1 MYNFIDVKEI
11 AENTLPAE
19 ALQINGQYIE
29 DLIAGYRTLSVTG
42 REALSAELDAYETGV
57 RDGATLKSR
66 RYPART
72 IIVKYQLIAEDNA
85 AFRAAYNKLG
95 GILNVEEAKLIF
107 NDENDKYYIGTPASI
122 GEVEAGR
129 NSVVGEFEIVCNDP
143 FKYSVCEYEAV
154 PVLDEGSVLIDYNG
168 TYKAYPI
175 LEADFYSETDVTDMD
190 TAGTLTGNGDCGY
203 IAFFTED
210 EKIIQIGDPDE
221 VDGEAVEKSQTMMNQ
236 TFLSNTAWGT
246 TAKKLWAVNNAKIP
260 ADVKQEAGVEMAV
273 ATVAQTDSSKTSAHL
288 GSWDSL
294 AEKPF
299 VGYSVTAEASDR
311 TETAVK
317 VTVAVTGWLG
327 GSKAYF
333 ANNGILKASVY
344 MGGAWHSVV
353 LKSSGAA
360 WYGESGH
367 TVNMTFTVPG
377 LTANQTALTGI
388 KFKVERPDGIGRT
401 GILGETVCNNLP
413 ISAYTEATP
422 EEWYLKAAD
431 GYGSSTSGWHGSA
444 ITRTLGADAAGEVG
458 AKDFTLT
465 YRQKMCIANVST
477 GVNQKG
483 GFHCH
488 LYTNDG
494 KHVAGV
500 RIVKTAAGNQASL
513 MYFVNGQKVEQYGID
528 LSYYNLNFGAS
539 SKSIRTSTIQKSG
552 GKITFKIGTYAFV
565 YTDDAVADLVTNKV
579 TFMFE
584 RYGQTAALTYNGLH
598 WAKLVKHN
606 CNTFKNIPNKF
617 SANDVVEAV
626 CRTGEIFHNGIHSPE
641 LGALGNDWEG
651 FVLTPGLNQI
661 GVAYSDWC
669 SVPPTLKVRYREV
682 FL

>member
-1 MYNFIDVKEI
+1 MYKFIDTTEI
-11 AENTLPAE
+11 AESTLPAE
-19 ALQINGQYIE
+19 AMQINGQYIE
-29 DLIAGYRTLSVTG
+29 DLIAGYRTLSVSG
-42 REALSAELDAYETGV
+42 RESLSAELDTFETGV
-57 RDGATLKSR
+57 RDGATLKHR

-72 IIVKYQLIAEDNA
+72 IIVKYQIVAESNE

-95 GILNVEEAKLIF
+95 GILNVQEAKLIF
-107 NDENDKYYIGTPASI
+107 NDENDKYYIGTPAAI

-143 FKYSVCEYEAV
+143 FKYSVVEYEAL

-168 TYKAYPI
+168 TYKAYPV
-175 LEADFYSETDVTDMD
+175 LEADFYSETDVNDDD

-203 IAFFTED
+203 VAFFTED

-221 VDGEAVEKSQTMMNQ
+221 VDGENTLAKSQTLINQ
-236 TFLSNTAWGT
+236 TFLSDTAWGT
-246 TAKKLWAVNNAKIP
+246 TAKKLWAVNSAKIP
-260 ADVKQEAGVEMAV
+260 ADVKQEAGVMTAV
-273 ATVAQTDSSKTSAHL
+273 ATYAVANEQKTTSGTLIEVNSYAQTPYVYYK
-288 GSWDSL
+288 
-294 AEKPF
+294 
-299 VGYSVTAEASDR
+299 VTAKTSDR
-311 TETAVK
+311 TADSVK
-317 VTVAVTGWLG
+317 VTVSVTGGLLG
-327 GSKAYF
+327 GYW
-333 ANNGILKASVY
+333 ANNAVLTTLVY

-353 LKSSGAA
+353 LKKAGDR
-360 WYGESGH
+360 WYGSTAH
-367 TVNMTFTVPG
+367 TVNMSFTVSG
-377 LTANQTALTGI
+377 LTPTQTALTGI
-388 KFKVERPDGIGRT
+388 KFRADRHDG
-401 GILGETVCNNLP
+401 LGSSGYLPETACKDLP
-413 ISAYTEATP
+413 ISEFVEDTP
-422 EEWYLKAAD
+422 EEWYLKAAN
-431 GYGSSTSGWHGSA
+431 GYGTSESGWHGPA
-444 ITRTLGADAAGEVG
+444 ITRTIGADAAGDVG

-465 YRQKMCIANVST
+465 YRQKMCIADVST

-500 RIVKTAAGNQASL
+500 RIVKTAAGKQASL
-513 MYFVNGQKVEQYGID
+513 MYFVNGQKINQYGID
-528 LSYYNLNFGAS
+528 LSYSNLNFGAN
-539 SKSIRTSTIQKSG
+539 SKAIRTSTIQKSG
-552 GKITFKIGTYAFV
+552 GKVTFKIGTYTYT
-565 YTDDAVADLVTNKV
+565 YTDSAIADMIANKV

-584 RYGQTAALTYNGLH
+584 RYGQSAALTYNGLH

-606 CNTFKNIPNKF
+606 CDTFKDIPNKF